1 MSKLYQTLT
10 VNVLTGSS
18 YWQKPQDTAK
28 DAVLHA
34 IRRTRNPAD
43 MFIYDVS
50 YGEGN
55 PRKIKLIK
63 TILHPKE
70 VHEDN

>member
-1 MSKLYQTLT
+1 MSKLFQTLT
-10 VNVLTGSS
+10 VNVLTGST
-18 YWQKPQDTAK
+18 YWQQPQETAK

-34 IRRTRNPAD
+34 IKRTRNPAD

-55 PRKIKLIK
+55 PRKITLIK

-70 VHEDN
+70 VHET

>member
-10 VNVLTGSS
+10 VNVLTGST
-18 YWQKPQDTAK
+18 YWQKPQETAK

-34 IRRTRNPAD
+34 IKRTRNPAD
-43 MFIYDVS
+43 MFIYEVLGTGGS
-50 YGEGN
+50 IE
-55 PRKIKLIK
+55 LVK

-70 VHEDN
+70 DL

>member
-10 VNVLTGSS
+10 VNVLTGST
-18 YWQKPQDTAK
+18 YWQNPHETAK

-70 VHEDN
+70 DL